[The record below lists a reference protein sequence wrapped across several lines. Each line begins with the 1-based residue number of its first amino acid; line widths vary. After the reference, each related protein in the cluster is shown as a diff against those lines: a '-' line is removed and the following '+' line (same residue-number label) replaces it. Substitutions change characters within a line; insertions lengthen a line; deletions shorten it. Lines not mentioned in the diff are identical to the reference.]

1 MFGTRV
7 GASATRVLSQSPVM
21 SARDRRLIR
30 YGAAGVAVVAGGLC
44 AAALTDAV
52 GNTLATVLIG
62 GGLLAIVIFL
72 FRDMGLVANSSEA
85 EPQQPSRNGA
95 DPHDRSSSVADDAAA
110 RPARQARRSVNVR
123 RPDRMR
129 GQRRRLR

>member
-1 MFGTRV
+1 M
-7 GASATRVLSQSPVM
+7 SQ
-21 SARDRRLIR
+21 RDRRLTR
-30 YGAAGVAVVAGGLC
+30 YGAACVAVVAGGIC
-44 AAALTDAV
+44 AAALTNAV

-72 FRDMGLVANSSEA
+72 LRDMGLLAATPEPEPPPAPGNGSDPHERSSPA
-85 EPQQPSRNGA
+85 ADA
-95 DPHDRSSSVADDAAA
+95 DPAH
-110 RPARQARRSVNVR
+110 PARQARRSVNVR

>member
-1 MFGTRV
+1 
-7 GASATRVLSQSPVM
+7 M
-21 SARDRRLIR
+21 SDRDRRLIR
-30 YGAAGVAVVAGGLC
+30 YGAACVAVVAGGLC
-44 AAALTDAV
+44 AAALTNAV

-72 FRDMGLVANSSEA
+72 FRDMGLVAASSEPK
-85 EPQQPSRNGA
+85 PQQPSHTGS
-95 DPHDRSSSVADDAAA
+95 DSDDRSSSAGEADAAHPA
-110 RPARQARRSVNVR
+110 RPARRSVNVR

>member
-1 MFGTRV
+1 M
-7 GASATRVLSQSPVM
+7 
-21 SARDRRLIR
+21 IR
-30 YGAAGVAVVAGGLC
+30 YGVPGVAVLAGGVC
-44 AAALTDAV
+44 AAALTNAV

-72 FRDMGLVANSSEA
+72 FRDMGLVANTSDA
-85 EPQQPSRNGA
+85 EPQKSSHNGS
-95 DPHDRSSSVADDAAA
+95 DPHDRSSPVSDGDGDGA
-110 RPARQARRSVNVR
+110 RPARQTRRSVSVR

>member
-1 MFGTRV
+1 
-7 GASATRVLSQSPVM
+7 M
-21 SARDRRLIR
+21 SDRDRRLIR
-30 YGAAGVAVVAGGLC
+30 YAVACVAVIAGALC
-44 AAALTDAV
+44 AAVLTNAV

-72 FRDMGLVANSSEA
+72 LRDMGLIDTSA
-85 EPQQPSRNGA
+85 EPDQQQPSRNGS
-95 DPHDRSSSVADDAAA
+95 DPHHRSSSAAEPDPQH
-110 RPARQARRSVNVR
+110 PARQARRSVKVR

>member
-1 MFGTRV
+1 
-7 GASATRVLSQSPVM
+7 M
-21 SARDRRLIR
+21 SDRDRRLIR
-30 YGAAGVAVVAGGLC
+30 YGAACVAVVAGAIC
-44 AAALTDAV
+44 AAALTNAV

-72 FRDMGLVANSSEA
+72 LRDMGLVDTSAKP
-85 EPQQPSRNGA
+85 EPPPPSRNGS
-95 DPHDRSSSVADDAAA
+95 DPHDRSSSAAEPDPPH
-110 RPARQARRSVNVR
+110 PARQARRSVNVR